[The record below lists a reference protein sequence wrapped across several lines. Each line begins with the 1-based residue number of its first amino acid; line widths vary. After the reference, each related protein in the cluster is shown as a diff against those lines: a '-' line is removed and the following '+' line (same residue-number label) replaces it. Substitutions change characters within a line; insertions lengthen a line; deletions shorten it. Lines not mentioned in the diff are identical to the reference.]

1 LTEKNQL
8 IELIYEDN
16 LVIAAEQLF
25 EVNAIKHLIKTG
37 SNLYIGS
44 VKDGI
49 NYEIEIQSPFA
60 KKQKVSCECSFY
72 KDNKICKHIIAG
84 LLQIRDQI
92 KLKTTSASP
101 KVESGASKKLLSL
114 NTSQILEE
122 ISHSDLVA
130 FIKSYAR
137 KDKKFTTQL
146 KVNFARKI
154 DLIDN
159 ADKYKSILNSIVRPN
174 TGKESKANS
183 SEIKALLL
191 VLKDFSDQ
199 INDCIALGQYREGF
213 NILDASISKLEYIRH
228 HYAFHPDD
236 LLKLHATYHQII
248 RYFLKEKL
256 PQDLKSDMLNFLM
269 NLASRS
275 YYQYNDINDN
285 VISIILSEYKNK
297 DSLESLINTL
307 ISQRPPKEVPLLVA
321 LLLIVRGK
329 FTSKEAEIIKLY
341 PTLKIEIADYLV
353 TAQHEHIALKLLES
367 INQKKKYARDITSRL
382 VFLYVRFNQTDKLQE
397 SGSLAYRRTGDIRF
411 MDVLKK
417 ELTDETYQKVITK
430 LEKELIS
437 ESADPDLMIRLYKKE
452 ENWHNLL
459 HFIAETG
466 SLELLK
472 RYDLLLYKHERNGL
486 IMLYLYLISKY
497 LDEHLGD
504 VSFQY
509 LEKLKQHFLIQ
520 KMSLL
525 IEKTS
530 DMIKEKYADRT
541 RILDLFSN

>member
-1 LTEKNQL
+1 MTEKNQL

>member
-1 LTEKNQL
+1 M
-8 IELIYEDN
+8 
-16 LVIAAEQLF
+16 IAAEQLF

>member
-1 LTEKNQL
+1 
-8 IELIYEDN
+8 
-16 LVIAAEQLF
+16 
-25 EVNAIKHLIKTG
+25 
-37 SNLYIGS
+37 
-44 VKDGI
+44 
-49 NYEIEIQSPFA
+49 
-60 KKQKVSCECSFY
+60 
-72 KDNKICKHIIAG
+72 
-84 LLQIRDQI
+84 
-92 KLKTTSASP
+92 
-101 KVESGASKKLLSL
+101 
-114 NTSQILEE
+114 
-122 ISHSDLVA
+122 
-130 FIKSYAR
+130 
-137 KDKKFTTQL
+137 
-146 KVNFARKI
+146 
-154 DLIDN
+154 
-159 ADKYKSILNSIVRPN
+159 
-174 TGKESKANS
+174 
-183 SEIKALLL
+183 
-191 VLKDFSDQ
+191 
-199 INDCIALGQYREGF
+199 
-213 NILDASISKLEYIRH
+213 
-228 HYAFHPDD
+228 
-236 LLKLHATYHQII
+236 
-248 RYFLKEKL
+248 
-256 PQDLKSDMLNFLM
+256 M
-269 NLASRS
+269 
-275 YYQYNDINDN
+275 
-285 VISIILSEYKNK
+285 
-297 DSLESLINTL
+297 
-307 ISQRPPKEVPLLVA
+307 LVA

>member
-1 LTEKNQL
+1 MTEKNQL

-285 VISIILSEYKNK
+285 VISIILSEYKIK
-297 DSLESLINTL
+297 
-307 ISQRPPKEVPLLVA
+307 
-321 LLLIVRGK
+321 IV
-329 FTSKEAEIIKLY
+329 SKA
-341 PTLKIEIADYLV
+341 
-353 TAQHEHIALKLLES
+353 
-367 INQKKKYARDITSRL
+367 
-382 VFLYVRFNQTDKLQE
+382 
-397 SGSLAYRRTGDIRF
+397 
-411 MDVLKK
+411 
-417 ELTDETYQKVITK
+417 
-430 LEKELIS
+430 
-437 ESADPDLMIRLYKKE
+437 
-452 ENWHNLL
+452 
-459 HFIAETG
+459 
-466 SLELLK
+466 
-472 RYDLLLYKHERNGL
+472 
-486 IMLYLYLISKY
+486 
-497 LDEHLGD
+497 
-504 VSFQY
+504 
-509 LEKLKQHFLIQ
+509 
-520 KMSLL
+520 
-525 IEKTS
+525 
-530 DMIKEKYADRT
+530 
-541 RILDLFSN
+541 